1 VACRHVGGA
10 WLPVLLPGV
19 LPALGGVAYMKWL
32 GEFIVLYWLIT
43 VLVVVFLAPFVTL
56 MMLLTYLWEM
66 V

>member
-1 VACRHVGGA
+1 
-10 WLPVLLPGV
+10 
-19 LPALGGVAYMKWL
+19 MKWL

-43 VLVVVFLAPFVTL
+43 VLVVVSLAPFVTL